1 MAFGSFD
8 QSGGGSAPPMSEINT
23 TPLVDVML
31 VLLIIFIVCAP
42 LMTQT
47 ITVNLPKAVGEA
59 TDVKP
64 EIISLAVDAEGK
76 ITWNEQ
82 VMSQEEVAA
91 KMKEEGV
98 KDPQPELHLIAD
110 KDARYEN
117 VAQVMGIAREA
128 GMKKMGF
135 VTIAGGAIAG
145 AAPAGTAA
153 PAAAPAAPAP
163 SPAAP

>member
-8 QSGGGSAPPMSEINT
+8 QGGGGSAAPMSEINT

-47 ITVNLPKAVGEA
+47 INVNLPKAVGEA

-64 EIISLAVDAEGK
+64 EVISLAVDAEGK

-82 VMSQEEVAA
+82 AVTEEELQA
-91 KMKEEGV
+91 KMNEAGAKE
-98 KDPQPELHLIAD
+98 PQPELHLIAD

-135 VTIAGGAIAG
+135 VTIAGGAVAK
-145 AAPAGTAA
+145 
-153 PAAAPAAPAP
+153 
-163 SPAAP
+163 

>member
-8 QSGGGSAPPMSEINT
+8 QGGGGAGPAPMSEINT

-64 EIISLAVDAEGK
+64 EIISLAVDAEGN

-82 VMSQEEVAA
+82 KMSREEVAA

-135 VTIAGGAIAG
+135 VTIAGGAMAAG
-145 AAPAGTAA
+145 GAAAAPAASA
-153 PAAAPAAPAP
+153 PAAAPAAP
-163 SPAAP
+163 